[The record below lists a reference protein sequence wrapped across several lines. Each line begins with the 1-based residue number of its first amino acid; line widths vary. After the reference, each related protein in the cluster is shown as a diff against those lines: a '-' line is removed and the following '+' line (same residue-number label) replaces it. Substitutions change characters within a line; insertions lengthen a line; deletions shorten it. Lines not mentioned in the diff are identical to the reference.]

1 MGDWIAGGVEGGG
14 LVTIGGD
21 DEVGDPNLRFWVDPE
36 EMEVGGKMNFPL
48 SNDFETVAGEKDC
61 FMRLSLEEVVGGA
74 PPPRRWW
81 AWCEPVI
88 SGGGTGTPADWAK

>member
-1 MGDWIAGGVEGGG
+1 
-14 LVTIGGD
+14 
-21 DEVGDPNLRFWVDPE
+21 
-36 EMEVGGKMNFPL
+36 MEVGGKINFPL

-81 AWCEPVI
+81 A
-88 SGGGTGTPADWAK
+88 